1 MNSLRVHAVTKKK
14 PVKAPK
20 GKKTALLDLDNSDA
34 DDEDGEDE
42 AMAEKERKA
51 LGQLKKALSNCQ
63 KCGPSKL
70 CKINKNGQ
78 HVNLMFNQRRGWSVA
93 LASQLYITWL
103 QQN

>member
-1 MNSLRVHAVTKKK
+1 MNSLQAHTMTKKK
-14 PVKAPK
+14 PVKASK
-20 GKKTALLDLDNSDA
+20 GKKTALLDHDNSDA
-34 DDEDGEDE
+34 DDEDGKDK

-51 LGQLKKALSNCQ
+51 LEQLEKALSNFQ

-78 HVNLMFNQRRGWSVA
+78 HVNLTFNQRRSWSVT

-103 QQN
+103 QKN

>member
-1 MNSLRVHAVTKKK
+1 MTKKK

-20 GKKTALLDLDNSDA
+20 GKKTALLNLDNRDA
-34 DDEDGEDE
+34 DDEDGKDE

-51 LGQLKKALSNCQ
+51 LEQLEKALSNCQ

-70 CKINKNGQ
+70 CKINTNGQ
-78 HVNLMFNQRRGWSVA
+78 HVDLTFNQRRGWLIA
-93 LASQLYITWL
+93 LASQLYFITWL